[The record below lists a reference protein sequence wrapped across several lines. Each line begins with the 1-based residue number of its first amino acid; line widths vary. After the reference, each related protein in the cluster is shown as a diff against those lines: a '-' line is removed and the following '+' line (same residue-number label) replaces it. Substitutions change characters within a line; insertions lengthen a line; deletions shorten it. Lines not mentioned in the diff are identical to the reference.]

1 VLGSVDVGRSPD
13 WVTLTPDGKAAY
25 VANAQSNSVSVV
37 DLKTLKE
44 VTRIPVGQVPKRNIT
59 ALLP

>member
-1 VLGSVDVGRSPD
+1 
-13 WVTLTPDGKAAY
+13 
-25 VANAQSNSVSVV
+25 VA
-37 DLKTLKE
+37 LKE